1 MINKKFEFAPA
12 SKIHPSKILPTRT
25 YDQKINKS
33 VQSEGILVPLIVRRL
48 PDKPDE
54 YELIDGHSRFEV
66 LTPDQFV
73 PVEIIEATDTQ
84 TFKISNATFKRKGRT
99 TYERAEFYAKYLE
112 AIVKEKA
119 TREGAQVELVRQ
131 TDCSEALISQYLAVF
146 NLFKKLETLDKKADF
161 SMLKSWTLN
170 PLFQLHKLVDHS
182 KLLQIALELQK
193 TPNISFDDL
202 KDLINNKIAEQNDQM
217 QLSEGCQQAKDSLNL
232 LPSDEPSDE
241 TNPKE
246 KSAPLKRSKNQP
258 DLDKKLTELIGKAT
272 SNLNDVTHRL
282 TRLIN
287 EIDTDTEKYATSA
300 VLTSVKHVLKLLEKL
315 EKYTD
320 SLSKQTTLNQ
330 NLTQTTIQEQKPTET
345 NLI

>member
-1 MINKKFEFAPA
+1 MINKKFEFAHA

-25 YDQKINKS
+25 HEQEINKS

-54 YELIDGHSRFEV
+54 YELIDGHSRFEG
-66 LTPDQFV
+66 LTPDQLA

-131 TDCSEALISQYLAVF
+131 TGCSEALISQYLAVF
-146 NLFKKLETLDKKADF
+146 NLFKKLEALDEKADF
-161 SMLKSWTLN
+161 SVLKSWTLN
-170 PLFQLHKLVDHS
+170 PLFQLHKIVDHS

-193 TPNISFDDL
+193 TPNISCDDL
-202 KDLINNKIAEQNDQM
+202 RDLINNKIAEQNVQM

-232 LPSDEPSDE
+232 LPSDEASDE
-241 TNPKE
+241 TNNPKD
-246 KSAPLKRSKNQP
+246 KSTLIKRAKNQP

-330 NLTQTTIQEQKPTET
+330 T
-345 NLI
+345 